1 MKHVIVGTAGHIDHG
16 KSALVCALTG
26 IDPDRL
32 KEEKERG
39 ITIDLGFAFLT
50 YPERLTLGFVDVPG
64 HERFVKNMLAGA
76 GGIDMV
82 MLIVA
87 ADESVMPQTREH
99 FEICRLLRVKQG
111 VVVITKA
118 DLVEPELREIAAM
131 DVSELTKG
139 SFLEGAQTVY
149 VSSKTGEGVDELK
162 RILLDIAVGVDARPS
177 DGLFRLP
184 VDRVFTMKGFGVVVT
199 GTLTSGTIAVDE
211 GVEVLP
217 LGTKARVRGLQ
228 VHGEAVER
236 ALAGQRTAVNL
247 QGIEM
252 SEVVRGDTLARS
264 STLLP
269 SMMLD
274 AELEVLVSSPTPI
287 KDLARVHVHIG
298 TAVAVARVRVLGNQG
313 AVAPGMRGLVQFRL
327 ETPVVA
333 TASDRFIIRR
343 YSPLETLG
351 GGRVLDPFPPKHS
364 VTSRE
369 VVEQL
374 AALRSSDRVET
385 AASFVANAGLGGL
398 EGSELTRRLGID
410 GATLAKLV
418 EVLLSNE
425 RVFRISEKPLLLLAP
440 EMAEQVSE
448 QILLELKSFQTSNPL
463 REGMPRGELR
473 EKATVRAPLEIF
485 EWSLGR
491 LAQDGRLRTVKD
503 WVATSDHRIEL
514 SSEEADARSFLGETF
529 LKARYQPA
537 VLAEIATKNRRDL
550 KLLQRIERLLIQEG
564 TLVKL
569 TEGMVFHRDA
579 LDELKQS
586 VRQQKEKRPKIDVA
600 FFKDLAGV
608 TRKHAIPLLE
618 WLDREHVTRRV
629 GSERVIL

>member
-16 KSALVCALTG
+16 KSALVRALTG
-26 IDPDRL
+26 TDPDRL

-50 YPERLTLGFVDVPG
+50 DPERLTLGLVDVPG

-76 GGIDMV
+76 GGIDVV

-99 FEICRLLRVKQG
+99 FEICRLLHVKKG
-111 VVVITKA
+111 VVVITKV

-131 DVSELTKG
+131 EVSELTKG

-162 RILLDIAVGVDARPS
+162 RVLFDIAAGVEGRPI

-184 VDRVFTMKGFGVVVT
+184 VDRVFTMKGFGAVVT
-199 GTLTSGTIAVDE
+199 GTLTSGTIVVDE
-211 GVEVLP
+211 EVEVLP
-217 LGTKARVRGLQ
+217 RGAKARVRGLQ

-252 SEVVRGDTLARS
+252 SEVVRGDTLARPG
-264 STLLP
+264 TLLP

-274 AELEVLVSSPTPI
+274 AELEVLASSPTPI
-287 KDLARVHVHIG
+287 KDLARVHLHIG
-298 TAVAVARVRVLGNQG
+298 TAVAVARVRVLGNEG
-313 AVAPGMRGLVQFRL
+313 ALAPGTRGLVQFRL

-351 GGRVLDPFPPKHS
+351 GGRVLDPSPTKHS

-369 VVEQL
+369 VVERL
-374 AALRSSDRVET
+374 SALGSGDRVE
-385 AASFVANAGLGGL
+385 ACALFVAEAGQRGLGG
-398 EGSELTRRLGID
+398 SELARRLGIV
-410 GATLAKLV
+410 AAALAKLV
-418 EVLLSNE
+418 EALLQDK

-440 EMAEQVSE
+440 ETTEQISE
-448 QILLELKSFQTSNPL
+448 QILRALKSFQKENPL

-473 EKATVRAPLEIF
+473 EKATARAPLEIF

-491 LAQDGRLRTVKD
+491 LAQDGKLRTVKD

-529 LKARYQPA
+529 LKARYQPSA
-537 VLAEIATKNRRDL
+537 LAEIASKNRRDL
-550 KLLQRIERLLIQEG
+550 KLLQRIARLLIQEG
-564 TLVKL
+564 TLVKVA
-569 TEGMVFHRDA
+569 EGMVFHRDA
-579 LDELKQS
+579 LEELKQS
-586 VRQQKEKRPKIDVA
+586 VRQHKEKRPKIDVA
-600 FFKDLAGV
+600 FFKELAGV